1 MTVLAPSTLL
11 DRDDTGSKEPHGSGA
26 AVQDMYQRFQGD
38 PQVFSESGAKLGG
51 VFFVLAERASES
63 HEERGRG
70 VWCSYL
76 SVIVMDSRG
85 GNSNKSL
92 QESRPKISQRHRLC
106 DIIIDII

>member
-51 VFFVLAERASES
+51 AFFVLAEGASES
-63 HEERGRG
+63 HEEREHG
-70 VWCSYL
+70 VWCPYW
-76 SVIVMDSRG
+76 SVIVMGFPGWQLKQIITG
-85 GNSNKSL
+85 GSCKDFT
-92 QESRPKISQRHRLC
+92 EA
-106 DIIIDII
+106 